1 MNLNGMKLKN
11 LLVKLKQ
18 VARILNNKH
27 TTAVTTSKA
36 KVLNVFRF

>member
-1 MNLNGMKLKN
+1 MELKN
-11 LLVKLKQ
+11 LLVKVKQ

-27 TTAVTTSKA
+27 TATVTTSKA